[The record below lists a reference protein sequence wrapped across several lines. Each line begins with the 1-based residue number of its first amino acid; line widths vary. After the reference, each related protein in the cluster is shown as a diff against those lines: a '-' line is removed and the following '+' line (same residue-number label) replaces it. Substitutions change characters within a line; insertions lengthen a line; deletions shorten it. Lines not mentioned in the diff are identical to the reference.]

1 MKIKKS
7 YLAVAAVGVLAVPA
21 AALARPGHGHGH
33 SPNHGKNHPVAY
45 VFKGTYEGDGV
56 VSVNHGNAHVRHADL
71 IGDVTFDLS
80 AARLSVAD
88 TNADTVIDPTDVLV
102 GDHVV
107 VKARLPRQ
115 DPTVDPSVAARQ
127 LVDQTNP
134 GDDGIDEDTESS
146 DESTDT
152 D

>member
-1 MKIKKS
+1 MTGDLPASGRKSGTSSGRRPDRQGGRQMKFKRS
-7 YLAVAAVGVLAVPA
+7 LLAVAGVAALAVPA
-21 AALARPGHGHGH
+21 AALARSGHGHGH

-107 VKARLPRQ
+107 V
-115 DPTVDPSVAARQ
+115 
-127 LVDQTNP
+127 
-134 GDDGIDEDTESS
+134 
-146 DESTDT
+146 
-152 D
+152 

>member
-1 MKIKKS
+1 MPRLNIS
-7 YLAVAAVGVLAVPA
+7 NDFFIRTSDPRHGARVQEVLARV
-21 AALARPGHGHGH
+21 RENG
-33 SPNHGKNHPVAY
+33 Y
-45 VFKGTYEGDGV
+45 VFEGTYEGDGV

-102 GDHVV
+102 DDHVV